1 MGYRSFANEP
11 GFRSSKFTVL
21 RLPDLV
27 GVHRTVMKE
36 GNLNLLSAVEISS
49 FNNRI

>member
-11 GFRSSKFTVL
+11 CFRSSKFTVL

-36 GNLNLLSAVEISS
+36 GSLNLSAVEISS